1 MFPAAE
7 IYQFRH
13 PILKEKLGA
22 VYSPSSYERITNRS
36 AGHVVTHPVLL
47 PLRGDNS
54 MTKYI
59 SRATILYVWFLMCA
73 GWALAS
79 PTGSIT
85 GVVKDPTGAVVPGV
99 RVTLT
104 NTATNAQLS
113 AMSDEN
119 GAFQFPQVAPANY
132 SLVVG
137 FPGFKKT
144 IVNAV
149 VQVDQ
154 ITRVDVVLQVGDIV
168 QEVQVQAVAPLLE
181 SDKTTLSSVV
191 ESRTIASMP
200 LNPRQYLALAL
211 ITPGVLPSSAGTQGG
226 GFNVSGARSQ
236 SNVFLLHGVSNID
249 TQINSALGNF
259 RITDAVQEFAV
270 QTSVATAEFGRG
282 TGGQVSIVT
291 KSGTNQFHGTAFE
304 YLRNSVLD
312 AADFFTN
319 KNGGTKNPL
328 HRNQYGGT
336 LGGPILKNRMF
347 FFLSYE
353 GFRQI
358 APTVSTTRVPT
369 DAERASVTDP
379 ISRSLLKFWPAANF
393 TPSPGSNNNFIA
405 NVSAATFDETGLAK
419 VDYNFSERDHLT
431 ARWAQYGG
439 TLLTPGALP
448 SLGGNG
454 NSPASDSGVIDYTHT
469 FSPRLL
475 NEVRFGFSR
484 NKTFITVQ
492 DSGFNAAKI
501 FVDSS
506 GKPLPG
512 IVDGSKN
519 QLDSGLPTIGI
530 TGYAPLGSTSNLP
543 QGRITNTYEIF
554 DNMSLIAP
562 FGASRHSWRW
572 GVHAR
577 REDARRF
584 LDGSARGQFNFS
596 NFADFATGKANTAT
610 LLFGSTL
617 AYWQR
622 YPWDLYWQDT
632 YRVKDNF
639 TLNYGIRY
647 EYPSAIH
654 QVRNQATNFIPGV
667 GPVLL
672 GSDKVLAIDT
682 TKKGPDSLFFT
693 QAPFTLSDTGVNL
706 DRNNFAPVVGFAY
719 TPRFAKSLFGNDKTV
734 IRGGFRVGYDEIFN
748 NIPANMA
755 LNAPYNLTTT
765 QNRSAT
771 QNGNKFSYGV
781 GLNQN
786 VPLVNNIGKPNQVGL
801 VSLSSEDQNL
811 RSSYIYQYSLGIQRQ
826 LGSAFSLEVD
836 YQGSTAHKLGLF
848 IDQNQPTPVVK
859 DPTQDFAKG
868 SPNYQIFPNPFFGS
882 IGTGVDIGNSNY
894 SSAVATARYQG
905 RHGIYF
911 EGSYTIG
918 KSIDDGS
925 SFFGSTGERAG
936 LDDRNNLAADRGP
949 SSFDIRHRA
958 VFSYVVDLPVGPG
971 HRLLGWNNGVNRQV
985 FGGWQISGST
995 TIQSGT
1001 PFTVFNSSQDFS
1013 GFNQFNDR
1021 PDVIGTGP
1029 LHQDNSNPDAAFDKT
1044 YFSKTPPTGRQGTS
1058 GRNQYYGPGLQNW
1071 NFATSKVFPLRTE
1084 RVHLRFRADFF
1095 NLFNHTNFAN
1105 PIASQSNGNFGKI
1118 TATVGS
1124 ATATAV
1130 GTTAGVVGGGPRVIQ
1145 GSLRVEF

>member
-1 MFPAAE
+1 MKLPRVSSLLLTLVSTFVLMFA
-7 IYQFRH
+7 
-13 PILKEKLGA
+13 PI
-22 VYSPSSYERITNRS
+22 VS
-36 AGHVVTHPVLL
+36 
-47 PLRGDNS
+47 
-54 MTKYI
+54 
-59 SRATILYVWFLMCA
+59 
-73 GWALAS
+73 AS

-85 GVVKDPTGAVVPGV
+85 GFVKDPSGSMISGGKL
-99 RVTLT
+99 TLT
-104 NTATNAQLS
+104 NMSTNAKLE
-113 AMSDEN
+113 AESDSN
-119 GAFQFPQVAPANY
+119 GGFQFLQLAPAMY
-132 SLVVG
+132 SLRVEAT
-137 FPGFKKT
+137 GFKKVV
-144 IVNAV
+144 IDNIV

-154 ITRVDVVLQVGDIV
+154 ITHLEPSLQIGSVSETI
-168 QEVQVQAVAPLLE
+168 EVSGGAIPLLE
-181 SDKTTLSSVV
+181 SDRSTLSNVV
-191 ESRTIASMP
+191 DSQVISNMP
-200 LNPRQYLALAL
+200 LNARQYLDLAL
-211 ITPGVLPSSAGTQGG
+211 LTPGVVPSATGTQGG
-226 GFNVSGARSQ
+226 GFNVAGARSQ
-236 SNVFLLHGVSNID
+236 SNVFLLDGVSIID

-291 KSGTNQFHGTAFE
+291 KSGTNKFHGSAFE

-319 KNGGTKNPL
+319 KNHGKKNPL

-336 LGGPILKNRMF
+336 LGGPILKNRIV

-358 APTVSTTRVPT
+358 APTVSSTRVPT

-379 ISRSLLKFWPAANF
+379 ISRSLLQFWPAANF
-393 TPSPGSNNNFIA
+393 TPSSGSNNFIA
-405 NVSAATFDETGLAK
+405 NVSASTFDETGLAK

-439 TLLTPGALP
+439 TVFTPGALP
-448 SLGGNG
+448 LLGGNA
-454 NSPASDSGVIDYTHT
+454 NSPVSESGVIDYTHT

-492 DSGFNAAKI
+492 DSGFNAATI
-501 FVDSS
+501 FVDSN

-584 LDGSARGQFNFS
+584 LDGSARGQFSFS
-596 NFADFATGKANTAT
+596 NFADFAAGRVNAAT

-632 YRVKDNF
+632 YKVKDNF

-672 GSDKVLAIDT
+672 GTDKVLAIDT
-682 TKKGPDSLFFT
+682 TKKGPDSLFFI
-693 QAPFTLSDTGVNL
+693 QAPFTLSDTGVSL
-706 DRNNFAPVVGFAY
+706 DKNNFAPVVGFAY

-734 IRGGFRVGYDEIFN
+734 IRGGFRIGYDEIFN

-755 LNAPYNLTTT
+755 LNAPFNLTTT
-765 QNRSAT
+765 QNKST
-771 QNGNKFSYGV
+771 QQSSTNPSGKFSYAV
-781 GLNQN
+781 GLDQN
-786 VPLVNNIGKPNQVGL
+786 VALVKNIGQPNQVGL
-801 VSLSSEDQNL
+801 VGFSSEDQNL
-811 RSSYIYQYSLGIQRQ
+811 RSAYIYQYSLGIQRQ
-826 LGSAFSLEVD
+826 LGNAFSLEVD
-836 YQGSTAHKLGLF
+836 YQGSTGHKLGLF
-848 IDQNQPTPVVK
+848 IDQNQPRIVNGAQV
-859 DPTQDFAKG
+859 
-868 SPNYQIFPNPFFGS
+868 FPYPFFGS
-882 IGTGVDIGNSNY
+882 IGTGVGIGNSNY
-894 SSAVATARYQG
+894 NGAEATARYQG

-925 SFFGSTGERAG
+925 S
-936 LDDRNNLAADRGP
+936 DR
-949 SSFDIRHRA
+949 
-958 VFSYVVDLPVGPG
+958 
-971 HRLLGWNNGVNRQV
+971 
-985 FGGWQISGST
+985 
-995 TIQSGT
+995 
-1001 PFTVFNSSQDFS
+1001 
-1013 GFNQFNDR
+1013 
-1021 PDVIGTGP
+1021 
-1029 LHQDNSNPDAAFDKT
+1029 K
-1044 YFSKTPPTGRQGTS
+1044 
-1058 GRNQYYGPGLQNW
+1058 
-1071 NFATSKVFPLRTE
+1071 
-1084 RVHLRFRADFF
+1084 
-1095 NLFNHTNFAN
+1095 
-1105 PIASQSNGNFGKI
+1105 
-1118 TATVGS
+1118 
-1124 ATATAV
+1124 
-1130 GTTAGVVGGGPRVIQ
+1130 
-1145 GSLRVEF
+1145 